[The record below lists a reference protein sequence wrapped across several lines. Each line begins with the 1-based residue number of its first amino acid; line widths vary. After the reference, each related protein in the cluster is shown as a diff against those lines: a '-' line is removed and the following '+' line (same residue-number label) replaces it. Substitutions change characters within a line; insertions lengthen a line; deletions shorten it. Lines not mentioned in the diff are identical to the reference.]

1 MGVKILSKLFLLIV
15 LFLLA
20 GGGCVVRS
28 LHPLYTDKDLVFD
41 PALLGEWTPEDSNVS
56 WTFTRRSEKRY
67 KVVHTNEDNQK
78 AVFIGHLARINGVL
92 FLDIVPDGS
101 AIREKDPYEGMM
113 LSVHLFARVL
123 RTRPTLQVA
132 LLNDEWLA
140 KHLKE
145 NRAAI
150 KHEKVKD
157 ADGTDDQIVLTAFS
171 EDLQRFL
178 IAHRKTTGAFHE
190 PIEFTRPKK

>member
-1 MGVKILSKLFLLIV
+1 MKILSKLSLLMV

-28 LHPLYTDKDLVFD
+28 LHPLYTNKDLVFD
-41 PALLGEWTPEDSNVS
+41 PALLGEWTPKDSNAS
-56 WTFTRRSEKRY
+56 WTFTKRSEKQY
-67 KVVHTNEDNQK
+67 TVVVHSNEDNQK

-101 AIREKDPYEGMM
+101 AREGDPYDGTM
-113 LSVHLFARVL
+113 LPVHLFARVL
-123 RTRPTLQVA
+123 RIQPTLQVA
-132 LLNDEWLA
+132 LLNVGWLEE
-140 KHLKE
+140 HLKE
-145 NRAAI
+145 NPAAI

-157 ADGTDDQIVLTAFS
+157 ADVEGDQIVLTASS

-178 IAHRKTTGAFHE
+178 IAHLKTTGAFHE
-190 PIEFTRPKK
+190 PMEFTRPKK